1 MVSTPDGAITR
12 VPARRALGRGAVTYL
27 LAAPAALVL
36 LGLLLVPLL
45 IVLRYAFAGTDFY
58 GTPTGDFTLDQ
69 FKALLEPI
77 YLPTVVRSLGL
88 AAITTALSLLVGY
101 PVAYFIAFKGARYR
115 GILLLLVII
124 PFWTNFL
131 VRISAWIMIMGRSGV
146 INSLLTA
153 LGIIDRPID
162 MIPSLGAELV
172 GMVYAFLPAAVFP
185 IYAALASI
193 DRSLV
198 EAAEDL
204 GCNRLATHR
213 RVTIPLASTGIWA
226 AGLFVFIPCLGVF
239 VIPVLL
245 GGGKDLLL
253 GNLIVTLAL
262 EFRNIPFASAVAIVA
277 LVFVTIGLAWYLR
290 VSSIAASRTG

>member
-1 MVSTPDGAITR
+1 MKKFPNS
-12 VPARRALGRGAVTYL
+12 ALAFIGWLSFFTLLPFLLILGMSFLQKGEYGGYRLALTFENYL
-27 LAAPAALVL
+27 RCFDLIYAKVL
-36 LGLLLVPLL
+36 LKTIWLA
-45 IVLRYAFAGTDFY
+45 IMATGTC
-58 GTPTGDFTLDQ
+58 
-69 FKALLEPI
+69 
-77 YLPTVVRSLGL
+77 
-88 AAITTALSLLVGY
+88 LLVGF
-101 PVAYFIAFKGARYR
+101 PVAYYLARSRGAMKQA
-115 GILLLLVII
+115 GLILLFI

-146 INSLLTA
+146 INSLLQA
-153 LGIIDRPID
+153 FGIIDRPID

-193 DRSLV
+193 DKSLV